1 MAERQCEAE
10 MHTATTSRA
19 AMELHQVAAG
29 KHEATMAVQLQ
40 FWSAMMYQSRLE
52 SERSSTIV
60 VESIVPRTV

>member
-1 MAERQCEAE
+1 

-29 KHEATMAVQLQ
+29 KHEATMAVQPQ
-40 FWSAMMYQSRLE
+40 FWTAMMYQSRLE

-60 VESIVPRTV
+60 VESIVPHTV

>member
-1 MAERQCEAE
+1 

-29 KHEATMAVQLQ
+29 KHEAKMAVQPQ
-40 FWSAMMYQSRLE
+40 FWSATMYQSRLE

-60 VESIVPRTV
+60 VESIVPHTV